1 MLTNFHQNDAKKKFF
16 FAKFFSKWPTQA
28 ESFLPKFYRL
38 ILGLVGLIDVK
49 GIDVAQS
56 IWS

>member
-1 MLTNFHQNDAKKKFF
+1 MLTNFHQNDAKKK
-16 FAKFFSKWPTQA
+16 FSKWPTQA